1 MFPALCVIVAL
12 KLKQQ
17 IAHFFAENRQKLLNS
32 LFKTDVS
39 LKNLNDEMLLDNL
52 LSIPTNV
59 RTLKIRRCSLI
70 QSILLTTTK
79 RFKRPVF

>member
-52 LSIPTNV
+52 LFDPNKCKNAENKEMLAHTINFIYDYQ
-59 RTLKIRRCSLI
+59 TL
-70 QSILLTTTK
+70 
-79 RFKRPVF
+79 

>member
-17 IAHFFAENRQKLLNS
+17 IAYFFAENRQKLLNS

-52 LSIPTNV
+52 LFDPNKCKNAENEEMLAHTINFTYDYQ
-59 RTLKIRRCSLI
+59 TL
-70 QSILLTTTK
+70 
-79 RFKRPVF
+79 